1 MPQDRKA
8 IAEAR
13 ALQACIQVTT
23 DSVEQN
29 RLWNRYY
36 KLSDEVFPEAAV
48 LHQRY
53 KTLEGAE
60 RQRFKTEYMEL
71 VRRLWAATDPQAA
84 YPVSFSETPAVAP
97 MPRYPTPERPA
108 RALPPKPRQSFKPLF
123 AVLALAAMIAGAL
136 TLWQYGESKRP
147 EVERSVAVLPGPE
160 AEPEKEA
167 ASIPATVPASPP
179 QVAQEPASPALGP
192 PPEFNP
198 PMEKIEA
205 EVAQAVPVI
214 FVEIPAAL
222 QGKGDRISYPGG
234 EFVDSYI
241 IESDSLYYVRV
252 PERGV
257 VESIAK
263 EGAHATISQ
272 DTASRDALLAIW
284 KQNREEIDRVN
295 SVREKEKASR
305 LAAYRK
311 AYETQLAQHKES
323 AAAESWRTRAADWLA
338 LGADQRNVLRAR
350 AYSNWQAIQQKVE
363 RVRELYEMISRAYAA
378 IGISD
383 ERVGRLSASYNEAS
397 RSRGPDYA
405 VEDALIEYGWKRDDW
420 IREVVV
426 WEKEYYQL
434 SEYLQ
439 KNYPEIEKRV
449 DEIKR
454 LDDTLP
460 AEVRATE
467 TAVNW
472 DAATEPVAPPEEAG
486 GVGTGFVVSKGIV
499 MTCAHVVQHGSQ
511 ITVTFGNGKALA
523 AKVHTID
530 AGNDWALLEVP
541 NLETPPIPVSVEKP
555 NVGAT
560 IYCIGFP
567 LGGIKDS
574 ADPIVGSGNIA
585 ALQRLDGDNRFMQI
599 TAPVNPGNSGG
610 PVLDQYGRWVG
621 IVSQKLNDMATLRAA
636 ETVTQG
642 VNFALKASF
651 IQPLMQPQGG
661 VTLTPVPA
669 TGQPLGLEEIV
680 KRCTGSIVKIEVR

>member
-71 VRRLWAATDPQAA
+71 VRRLWAATDAQAA
-84 YPVSFSETPAVAP
+84 YPVSFSETPAMAP
-97 MPRYPTPERPA
+97 IPRYKTPVRPA
-108 RALPPKPRQSFKPLF
+108 PPAPRKSRQSARLAFAGL
-123 AVLALAAMIAGAL
+123 AVLVMVVGAIA
-136 TLWQYGESKRP
+136 LWQYGESRKTLP
-147 EVERSVAVLPGPE
+147 DKPIASATAPPASVEVPVE
-160 AEPEKEA
+160 AKATTTSAPAEA
-167 ASIPATVPASPP
+167 AAS
-179 QVAQEPASPALGP
+179 ALGP

-198 PMEKIEA
+198 PMEQIEA
-205 EVAQAVPVI
+205 EVAQAIQPKIVQVP
-214 FVEIPAAL
+214 PAL
-222 QGKGDRISYPGG
+222 QGKGDRIRFAGG
-234 EFVDSYI
+234 EYVDTYI
-241 IESDSLYYVRV
+241 IESDSLYYVRI
-252 PERGV
+252 PERGI
-257 VESIAK
+257 VESVAK
-263 EGAHATISQ
+263 EGAQATIS
-272 DTASRDALLAIW
+272 DDSASRDALLAIW
-284 KQNREEIDRVN
+284 KQNREEMDRVA
-295 SVREKEKASR
+295 SAREKEKAAH
-305 LAAYRK
+305 LASYRK

-323 AAAESWRTRAADWLA
+323 AAAEHWRSRTADWLA
-338 LGADQRNVLRAR
+338 LGAEQRNVLRAR
-350 AYSNWQAIQQKVE
+350 AYSNWQAVQEKVE
-363 RVRELYEMISRAYAA
+363 RVRELYVTISRAYSR
-378 IGISD
+378 IGIND
-383 ERVGRLSASYNEAS
+383 ERMGQLSSAYSAGP
-397 RSRGPDYA
+397 RSQGPDYA
-405 VEDALIEYGWKRDDW
+405 AEDALIEYGWQQDDL
-420 IREVVV
+420 IRQVAV

-439 KNYPEIEKRV
+439 KSYPDIEKRV

-454 LDDTLP
+454 LDDSLP

-472 DAATEPVAPPEEAG
+472 DAAAEPVTPREEAG

-511 ITVTFGNGKALA
+511 ITATFANGKSAA

-541 NLETPPIPVSVEKP
+541 DTEAPAIPVSVDKP

-642 VNFALKASF
+642 VNFAVKASF
-651 IQPLMQPQGG
+651 VQPLLQPQGG
-661 VTLTPVPA
+661 IALTPTPA
-669 TGQPLGLEEIV
+669 SGQPLGLEEIV